1 MLYQLQD
8 TIMSQSLVLQLNDVK
23 GNKADIGVK
32 ESSNVLDYVTLKAY
46 KFPYINVLWAGVVI
60 MVFGS
65 IISMVHRI
73 NKLKVQKLS

>member
-32 ESSNVLDYVTLKAY
+32 ESSMC
-46 KFPYINVLWAGVVI
+46 WI
-60 MVFGS
+60 M
-65 IISMVHRI
+65 
-73 NKLKVQKLS
+73 LP